1 MDFLFSPDIFI
12 ACTFLIVNSWC
23 NVTSHVVFNVL
34 WQGQA
39 SKLTIICS
47 LLICLLLFVCS
58 LGFSPVKATVKE
70 IHQLY
75 CSCYSLKWNNTRWT
89 RQEFTRYW
97 NQSDSHSMPRT
108 RNRAL
113 NDKWHPGMNKNFSSF
128 AFGVVNTQYYCPVVL
143 LWVGSEQ
150 QDREGVWV
158 SVGKSS
164 VDTTV
169 YVGRQKA

>member
-12 ACTFLIVNSWC
+12 ACTFLIVNSWY

-47 LLICLLLFVCS
+47 LLICLRIFVVCS
-58 LGFSPVKATVKE
+58 LGFSPVTATVKE
-70 IHQLY
+70 RHEVD
-75 CSCYSLKWNNTRWT
+75 CSYYSLKWNNTRRT
-89 RQEFTRYW
+89 KQEFTRYW
-97 NQSDSHSMPRT
+97 NQSGSHSMPWT
-108 RNRAL
+108 RNRVLSDILVWTRIFPLLPLVSWTL
-113 NDKWHPGMNKNFSSF
+113 NI
-128 AFGVVNTQYYCPVVL
+128 TVL
-143 LWVGSEQ
+143 LFCCEWAVSSRTG
-150 QDREGVWV
+150 RFVWV